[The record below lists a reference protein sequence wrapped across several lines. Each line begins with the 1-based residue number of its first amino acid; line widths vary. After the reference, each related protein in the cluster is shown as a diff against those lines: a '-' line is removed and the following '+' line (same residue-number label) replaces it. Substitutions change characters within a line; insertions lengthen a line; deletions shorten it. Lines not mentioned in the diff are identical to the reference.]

1 MGGVRVTGQIT
12 TLMPTLLWWE
22 EVGITLIGALV
33 CSYVFRKD
41 VVGLLLILDSLICVP

>member
-33 CSYVFRKD
+33 FRKD
-41 VVGLLLILDSLICVP
+41 VVSLLLILDSLICVP